1 MPLIRT
7 AVAASGTL
15 LAEQI
20 EPRVDPSA
28 ANDATAR
35 RRAARAL
42 SGDPGAASTLAARL
56 DSERD
61 PGVREALFNSLVA
74 IGGTRTAEV
83 LARLLRHADAGLRG
97 GAIEALKQLG
107 DDAVPALDILLG
119 DADPDVRLLAV
130 EVTRAWPCALAVP
143 RLARIIESDPHV
155 NVCGAA
161 VDVATEVGTG
171 ELVPALARLRA
182 RFPREAFLL
191 FAVDIACARIDG
203 NDGRSG

>member
-35 RRAARAL
+35 RRAALAL